1 MAERL
6 QVKGLRELEAA
17 LKNFTP
23 RLQKRGI
30 RQALYAGAQVI
41 RKAAAAKAPVRTGVL
56 KRNVRAVVRKI
67 NPRIGMQSAYVG
79 VETGKVPEANAAGKV
94 EFKRKGKIKLRSLTK
109 REKRGED
116 PYYYRFQE
124 LGFTAVGRRKARS
137 GAAKRRGG
145 SATGTKVPGKRFLTN
160 SLPQNASAAI
170 EKFRATLAAFIDRQ
184 KP

>member
-6 QVKGLRELEAA
+6 EIKGLRELEAA

-23 RLQKRGI
+23 TLQKRGI
-30 RQALYAGAQVI
+30 RRALGAGAQVI
-41 RKAAAAKAPVRTGVL
+41 RKAAAAKAPVRTGAL
-56 KRNVRAVVRKI
+56 KRNVRAVVAKI
-67 NPRIGMQSAYVG
+67 NLRLGKQSAYVG
-79 VETGKVPEANAAGKV
+79 VETGKAPTPNAEGKV
-94 EFKRKGKIKLRSLTK
+94 EVRRKGKVRLRAMTR